1 MKVLTLAGR
10 AFAVGHSMAR
20 TDVIAPQARCAV
32 VVPLRIYPSGP
43 VDILWQGHI
52 FEHNPHA
59 VHELVWWNL
68 LESIR
73 NRQNHGYITVV
84 LNHGRDPRS
93 RSVRKSLSDS
103 HSAIVSMRW
112 PEALSFCDAISGLST
127 LKNGRHTYVLGICTE
142 YIPPGTPPHDRISL
156 CHWRSMLPVSSPQ
169 VHTMW
174 QRMPFRSISLIRL
187 TTTGGIPQA

>member
-32 VVPLRIYPSGP
+32 VVPLRISFGALSIYCGR
-43 VDILWQGHI
+43 DTF

-73 NRQNHGYITVV
+73 NRQNHGYIT
-84 LNHGRDPRS
+84 G
-93 RSVRKSLSDS
+93 
-103 HSAIVSMRW
+103 
-112 PEALSFCDAISGLST
+112 F
-127 LKNGRHTYVLGICTE
+127 
-142 YIPPGTPPHDRISL
+142 
-156 CHWRSMLPVSSPQ
+156 
-169 VHTMW
+169 
-174 QRMPFRSISLIRL
+174 
-187 TTTGGIPQA
+187 